1 VIQFEGRV
9 AIITGGGSG
18 LDRTDAQAHTR
29 QFSRGSRPAGS
40 ERVPNGG
47 HMHVFDTG

>member
-1 VIQFEGRV
+1 VIQFDGRV
-9 AIITGGGSG
+9 AIITVGGSG
-18 LDRTDAQAHTR
+18 LDRTDAHTHTR

-47 HMHVFDTG
+47 HTHIFDTA

>member
-1 VIQFEGRV
+1 MIQFEGRV
-9 AIITGGGSG
+9 AIITGAGSG
-18 LDRTDAQAHTR
+18 LGRTDAQAHTR

-47 HMHVFDTG
+47 HMHVLDTA